1 MSEEKT
7 FQSGALVDERP
18 EAEKE
23 RDYTFEEI
31 VAAVNPVNWVE
42 KARDQWRKFP
52 IFNQDGS
59 GSCVAQTEAKELGIM
74 RWLKDK
80 IYVHFSATD
89 IYQRRANRPSGG
101 MAAVDA
107 RNIVRKGT
115 TLEVLAPSQAMTD
128 QLMDSAVVEDYKR
141 KVGEVFAVPNFVE
154 ITQRTIDTIASVIQ
168 TSGKGVMVWFYFDYN
183 EWTDVPEVK
192 NTGLSLYAASTNRHS
207 VTAVDF
213 TLYNGKKALII
224 EDSWG
229 PQFGLQGQRV
239 ITEDFFKA
247 RCWYAGYLVNFQ
259 FDDQTQPKPE
269 PQPEPKPAPAKPR
282 YTFTKLIEFG
292 TRSADVTALQN
303 ILKYEGLFPTNVS
316 STGYYGAVTAKAVY
330 HFQVKYSVAPKAE
343 LDTLQGRRAG
353 PKTVAKLNA
362 LYS

>member
-1 MSEEKT
+1 MENEHT
-7 FQSGALVDERP
+7 FQSGAVIDARP

-23 RDYTFEEI
+23 NDYRFEEI

-42 KARDQWRKFP
+42 KAREQWRKFP

-89 IYQRRANRPSGG
+89 IYQRRANKPSGG
-101 MAAVDA
+101 MGAVDA
-107 RNIVRKGT
+107 RGIVRRGT

-128 QLMDSAVVEDYKR
+128 AQMDSAVVEDYKR

-154 ITQRTIDTIASVIQ
+154 ITQRSIDTIASVIQ
-168 TSGKGVMVWFYFDYN
+168 TTGKGVMVWFYFQYD
-183 EWTDVPEVK
+183 EWTDMPEVK
-192 NTGLSLYAASTNRHS
+192 NTGLNLYAGSTNRHS

-213 TLYNGKKALII
+213 TTYNGKKALII

-229 PQFGLQGQRV
+229 PTFGLNGQRI
-239 ITEDFFKA
+239 ITEDFFNA

-259 FDDQTQPKPE
+259 FEDQTQPL
-269 PQPEPKPAPAKPR
+269 PQPAPVNPKPR
-282 YTFTKLIEFG
+282 YRFAKPLEFG
-292 TRSADVTALQN
+292 MKNADVTALQN
-303 ILKYEGLFPTNVS
+303 ILKYEGLFPNNTA
-316 STGYYGAVTAKAVY
+316 STGYYGAITAKAV
-330 HFQVKYSVAPKAE
+330 HQFQVKYNVAPKAE
-343 LDTLQGRRAG
+343 LDALQGRRVG
-353 PKTVAKLNA
+353 EKTIQKLNA
-362 LYS
+362 LYA

>member
-1 MSEEKT
+1 MNEQEKQ
-7 FQSGALVDERP
+7 FQSGAVIDERP
-18 EAEKE
+18 EAEREK
-23 RDYTFEEI
+23 DYKFEEI
-31 VAAVNPVNWVE
+31 VAAVNPVNWIE

-107 RNIVRKGT
+107 RKIVGKGT
-115 TLEVLAPSQAMTD
+115 TLEVLAPSQGMTD
-128 QLMDSAVVEDYKR
+128 GQMDSATVEDYKR

-154 ITQRTIDTIASVIQ
+154 ITQRSIDTIASVIQ
-168 TSGKGVMVWFYFDYN
+168 TTGKGVMVWFYFQYD

-192 NTGLSLYAASTNRHS
+192 NPNLNLYAGSTNRHS

-229 PQFGLQGQRV
+229 PQFGLNGQRV
-239 ITEDFFKA
+239 ITEDFFNA

-259 FDDQTQPKPE
+259 FEDQTQPKPE
-269 PQPEPKPAPAKPR
+269 PQPAPVNPKPKYRFAKVL
-282 YTFTKLIEFG
+282 TFGMTN
-292 TRSADVTALQN
+292 ADVKALQD
-303 ILKYEGLFPTNVS
+303 ILKYEGLFPKNTS
-316 STGYYGAVTAKAVY
+316 STSYYGAVTAKAVY
-330 HFQVKYSVAPKAE
+330 QFQMKYGVAPKSE
-343 LDTLQGRRAG
+343 LDALQGRRVG
-353 PKTVAKLNA
+353 DKTIAKLNA
-362 LYS
+362 LYAQ